1 MIKISVIIPV
11 FNVDKYLKQCLD
23 SVLTQTLK
31 EIEVI
36 CVDDSSED
44 DSYGILL
51 EYQKKYENIVVLQ
64 QRNQGAGPARNYGIS
79 KAVGK
84 YLCFMDPD
92 DYYARNCVLEK
103 LYLAAEENHASICG
117 GNILLRSA
125 YGDKKELDRWFSYN
139 QSVEF
144 KDFGYF
150 YHFQRYLFASD
161 LITQNNIRFPPY
173 RRFQDP
179 HFLLRAMICAQR
191 FYALKEI
198 IYIHRVD
205 YKEVNFTFKT
215 ALDILCGIRDC
226 YEMAQ
231 KYNLYIMY
239 ESELK
244 NILYENLKAFYQY
257 AVKDQKAIWN
267 LIDQIYAIQYD
278 WMGEGAEA
286 FKDIKH
292 LETYIAQ
299 QKEAKEKMLSA
310 CSAAQQ
316 IVIYGAGKAGR
327 CFLKNWG
334 KKCSNIIGFAVS
346 EMTDNVDYIEGYEV
360 RKITEYSRNALIIV
374 AVSGQ
379 YAGAVMRNLD
389 RLQFKNV
396 HYVEYTAYDL
406 LEEE

>member
-1 MIKISVIIPV
+1 M
-11 FNVDKYLKQCLD
+11 
-23 SVLTQTLK
+23 
-31 EIEVI
+31 
-36 CVDDSSED
+36 
-44 DSYGILL
+44 
-51 EYQKKYENIVVLQ
+51 
-64 QRNQGAGPARNYGIS
+64 
-79 KAVGK
+79 
-84 YLCFMDPD
+84 
-92 DYYARNCVLEK
+92 
-103 LYLAAEENHASICG
+103 
-117 GNILLRSA
+117 
-125 YGDKKELDRWFSYN
+125 
-139 QSVEF
+139 
-144 KDFGYF
+144 
-150 YHFQRYLFASD
+150 
-161 LITQNNIRFPPY
+161 
-173 RRFQDP
+173 
-179 HFLLRAMICAQR
+179 
-191 FYALKEI
+191 KEI

-389 RLQFKNV
+389 RLQIKNV
-396 HYVEYTAYDL
+396 HYVEYTDYDL